1 MFCEDKSAIRLIF
14 RDSSPS
20 FLCKVLIVAAIA
32 VFGSGVVHADGP
44 SSACPVRAF
53 GAAGDGQKLDTTAIN
68 AAILAC
74 HSHGGGTVVFDVGTY
89 RTGTIHL
96 LDNITLKLEPGSTI
110 LGSPDLRDYPPIE
123 KASEERDTVLLLA
136 ENVHNVAIVGE
147 GTIDGNGRSFMDT
160 SHAHFEPF
168 FDPAQT
174 RQGDALVARMREVR
188 EGPVRMLPRPGIL
201 FLALHV
207 DGLLLR
213 DFHVVDSP
221 NWSIKIGCSDHIV
234 VSGLDVRNSLLVPN
248 SDGVD
253 ISTSRNATVSDSYIE
268 AGDDALVVGGP
279 CMDGWCQAPAENIT
293 VSNVILRSRSA
304 AIRIGPAAKDV
315 RNLVFQNIIIRD
327 SNRGIGIQ
335 ARSSEIIENILFS
348 NVSIET
354 RLIDGP
360 WWGAGEPITI
370 SVAIWDYQSWKAPF
384 TLGEVRHV
392 RFSNVIANSESPI
405 ILYSTEP
412 GRISDV
418 GFRDLVLTMKAGPLT
433 ALFGGNIDLQPTD
446 PRSLGLTRHD
456 LSAVLAHNVSNLSFT
471 GIQVHWEGNF
481 PAFCQHAIQADGFRG
496 LVIDGFHGEASS
508 PSFAPISLRSG
519 KGATIRNAVST
530 SGRLVDSK
538 GVVGLDLELS
548 QSHPR

>member
-1 MFCEDKSAIRLIF
+1 MLVEEKKAVRSSTWVLLLRL
-14 RDSSPS
+14 
-20 FLCKVLIVAAIA
+20 LCRIPIIA
-32 VFGSGVVHADGP
+32 VFVAMAGGP
-44 SSACPVRAF
+44 DRAETTSSTCSVRAF
-53 GAAGDGQKLDTTAIN
+53 GAAGDGQKLNTSAIN
-68 AAILAC
+68 ASIQAC
-74 HSHGGGTVVFDVGTY
+74 HSRGGGTVVFEAGTY
-89 RTGTIHL
+89 RTGTIRL
-96 LDNITLKLEPGSTI
+96 LDNITLKLEPGSII
-110 LGSPDLRDYPPIE
+110 LGSSDLRDYPRMENP
-123 KASEERDTVLLLA
+123 SEERDTTLLLA
-136 ENVHNVAIVGE
+136 ENVHNVAIIGQ
-147 GTIDGNGRSFMDT
+147 GTIDGNGRLFTDAT
-160 SHAHFEPF
+160 HAHFEPF

-221 NWSIKIGCSDHIV
+221 NWSIHIGCSDHIF
-234 VSGLDVRNSLLVPN
+234 VSGLDIRNSLLVPN
-248 SDGVD
+248 SDGLD
-253 ISTSRNATVSDSYIE
+253 ISTSRNATVSDTYIE

-279 CMDGWCQAPAENIT
+279 CADGWCQEPTENIT
-293 VSNVILRSRSA
+293 VSNVTLRSRSA

-315 RNLVFQNIIIRD
+315 RNFAFQNVIIRD

-335 ARSSEIIENILFS
+335 ARSSEVIENLLFS
-348 NVSIET
+348 NLSIET

-370 SVAIWDYQSWKAPF
+370 SVASWNYASWKTPV

-412 GRISDV
+412 DRIADV
-418 GFRDLVLTMKAGPLT
+418 GFRDLTLTIKAGPLT

-456 LSAVLAHNVSNLSFT
+456 LSAVFACNVSDLFLG
-471 GIQVHWEGNF
+471 GIQVHWVGNF
-481 PAFCQHAIQADGFRG
+481 PAFYQHAIRVDGFKG
-496 LVIDGFHGEASS
+496 LVVDGFQGEASS
-508 PSFAPISLRSG
+508 LSFASISLRNG
-519 KGATIRNAVST
+519 KGATIRNVFST
-530 SGRLVDSK
+530 SGRLVDAQS
-538 GVVGLDLELS
+538 VVGLDYESNQHLP
-548 QSHPR
+548 H

>member
-1 MFCEDKSAIRLIF
+1 MLFEEGIAHRLIS
-14 RDSSPS
+14 RAKSPS
-20 FLCKVLIVAAIA
+20 FLCKVLIVAGIA
-32 VFGSGVVHADGP
+32 ALGSGILRADAT
-44 SSACPVRAF
+44 SSSCPVRAF
-53 GAAGDGQKLDTTAIN
+53 GAAGDGQKLDTSAIN
-68 AAILAC
+68 AAIQAC
-74 HSHGGGTVVFDVGTY
+74 HSRGGGTVVFDAGTY
-89 RTGTIHL
+89 RTGTIRL

-136 ENVHNVAIVGE
+136 EKVHNVAIVGE
-147 GTIDGNGRSFMDT
+147 GTIDGNGRAFADT

-168 FDPAQT
+168 FDPART
-174 RQGDALVARMREVR
+174 RQGDALVTRMRDAR

-207 DGLLLR
+207 DGLMLR

-221 NWSIKIGCSDHIV
+221 NWSIKIGCSDHIFV
-234 VSGLDVRNSLLVPN
+234 IGLDVRNSLLVPN
-248 SDGVD
+248 SDGLD

-279 CMDGWCQAPAENIT
+279 CIDGWCQQPTENIA
-293 VSNVILRSRSA
+293 VGNVVLRSRSA

-315 RNLVFQNIIIRD
+315 RSLVFQNIIIRD

-335 ARSSEIIENILFS
+335 ARSSGVIENLLFS

-370 SVAIWDYQSWKAPF
+370 SVAIWDYQSWKAPI

-392 RFSNVIANSESPI
+392 RFSNVIAKSESPI

-412 GRISDV
+412 DRISDI
-418 GFRDLVLTMKAGPLT
+418 GFRDLTLTMTAGPLT

-446 PRSLGLTRHD
+446 PRSLGLTRQD
-456 LSAVLAHNVSNLSFT
+456 LSAVFVHNVSKLSFT
-471 GIQVHWEGNF
+471 GVQVHWEGSF
-481 PAFCQHAIQADGFRG
+481 PAFYQHAIQADGFKD
-496 LVIDGFHGEASS
+496 LVIDGFQGEASS
-508 PSFAPISLRSG
+508 PSFASIWLRNG
-519 KGATIRNAVST
+519 NGATIRSAVST
-530 SGRLVDSK
+530 SGQLVDSQ
-538 GVVGLDLELS
+538 GVVGLDQGS
-548 QSHPR
+548 NQSHPH

>member
-1 MFCEDKSAIRLIF
+1 MFFKEESVLFSSPWA
-14 RDSSPS
+14 SSPS
-20 FLCKVLIVAAIA
+20 FLCKITIIAAIVA
-32 VFGSGVVHADGP
+32 FGSGILRADAT

-53 GAAGDGQKLDTTAIN
+53 GAAGDGQKLDTSAIN
-68 AAILAC
+68 AAIQAC
-74 HSHGGGTVVFDVGTY
+74 HSRGGGTVVFDAGTY
-89 RTGTIHL
+89 RTGTIRL
-96 LDNITLKLEPGSTI
+96 LDNITLKLEPGSSI

-136 ENVHNVAIVGE
+136 ENVHNIAIVGE
-147 GTIDGNGRSFMDT
+147 GTIDGNGRAFTDT
-160 SHAHFEPF
+160 AHAHFEPF

-234 VSGLDVRNSLLVPN
+234 VNGLDVRNSLLVPN

-279 CMDGWCQAPAENIT
+279 CIDGWCQQPTENVT

-315 RNLVFQNIIIRD
+315 RNLAFQNVIIRD

-370 SVAIWDYQSWKAPF
+370 SVAIWDYQSWKAPV

-412 GRISDV
+412 DRVSDV
-418 GFRDLVLTMKAGPLT
+418 GFRDLTLTMKSGSLT
-433 ALFGGNIDLQPTD
+433 GLFGGNIDLQPTD
-446 PRSLGLTRHD
+446 PRSLGLTRQD
-456 LSAVLAHNVSNLSFT
+456 LSAVFVHNVSNLSLT
-471 GIQVHWEGNF
+471 GIQVHWDGSF
-481 PAFCQHAIQADGFRG
+481 PAFYQHAIQADGFKD
-496 LVIDGFHGEASS
+496 LVIEGFQGEASS
-508 PSFAPISLRSG
+508 PSFASIWLRNG
-519 KGATIRNAVST
+519 KGAAIRNIRST
-530 SGRLVDSK
+530 SARLIDAQ
-538 GVVGLDLELS
+538 GVVGLVQES
-548 QSHPR
+548 NQSHPH